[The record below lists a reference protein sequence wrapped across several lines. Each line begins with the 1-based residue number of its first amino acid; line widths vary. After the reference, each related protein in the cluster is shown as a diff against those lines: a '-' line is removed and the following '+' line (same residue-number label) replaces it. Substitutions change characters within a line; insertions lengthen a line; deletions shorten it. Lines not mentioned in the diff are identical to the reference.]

1 MDFQMLANME
11 IKMWVIQIVQM
22 NKIWVMNYKRKAL
35 LMQDWATNHVREI
48 LLIRKTKLKSIG

>member
-1 MDFQMLANME
+1 MLANME

-22 NKIWVMNYKRKAL
+22 NKIWVMNYKREAL
-35 LMQDWATNHVREI
+35 LMQGWGTSHVREI